1 MGVSSMVEKEF
12 RTTMLLN
19 AMDISRLIVYA
30 LQIEESKIREIMQEG
45 KSLGRV
51 ILVTKS

>member
-1 MGVSSMVEKEF
+1 MVEKEC
-12 RTTMLLN
+12 RKTMFLN
-19 AMDISRLIVYA
+19 DIDISRVMVYA
-30 LQIEESKIREIMQEG
+30 QQIEESKIREIMQEG